1 MRRLARA
8 VLALALGAGIAGWA
22 ASVEAADPPL
32 SREAVEQIVRDYLI
46 RHPEVVGNAL
56 RALEQQREVAERQRR
71 AEALRTYQKDLTRD
85 PAAPVAGNPDGD
97 VTVVE
102 FFDYRCGFCKTVL
115 PTVQQLLREDPKVRV
130 VYKELPILGPDSLL
144 ASRAALA
151 ARTQGKYAALHD
163 ALMAAREP
171 LTRPTILDIARRA
184 GLDAGRLD
192 KDMEAPEILA
202 QIRRNHELAEKIGI
216 NGTPA
221 FVIGAE
227 LAPGALDLATLKR
240 LVDQAR
246 RK

>member
-8 VLALALGAGIAGWA
+8 VLALALAAGIAGWA

-192 KDMEAPEILA
+192 KDMEAPAILA

>member
-8 VLALALGAGIAGWA
+8 VLALALAAGIAGWA

>member
-1 MRRLARA
+1 MRRLGRA
-8 VLALALGAGIAGWA
+8 ALALALAAGMAWSAGPG
-22 ASVEAADPPL
+22 EAADPPL

-71 AEALRTYQKDLTRD
+71 AEALRTYLKDLTRD
-85 PAAPVAGNPDGD
+85 PATPVAGNPDGD

-151 ARTQGKYAALHD
+151 ARTQGKYLALHD
-163 ALMAAREP
+163 ALMASREP

-184 GLDAGRLD
+184 GLNAGRLD

-202 QIRRNHELAEKIGI
+202 QIRRNHELAERLGI
-216 NGTPA
+216 SGTPA
-221 FVIGAE
+221 FVIGTE
-227 LAPGALDLATLKR
+227 LAPGALDLSTLKR

-246 RK
+246 RR

>member
-1 MRRLARA
+1 MRRLARG
-8 VLALALGAGIAGWA
+8 VLALALAAGIAGWA

-192 KDMEAPEILA
+192 KDMEAPAILA

>member
-8 VLALALGAGIAGWA
+8 LLALALVAGIAASA
-22 ASVEAADPPL
+22 APVGAADPPL

-46 RHPEVVGNAL
+46 RNPEVVGNAL

-71 AEALRTYQKDLTRD
+71 AEALRTYQKELTRD

-102 FFDYRCGFCKTVL
+102 FFDYRCGFCKSAL

-171 LTRPTILDIARRA
+171 LTRPAILDIARRA
-184 GLDAGRLD
+184 GLDAARLD

-202 QIRRNHELAEKIGI
+202 QIQRNHALAEKIGI
-216 NGTPA
+216 SGTPA
-221 FVIGAE
+221 FVIGTE
-227 LAPGALDLATLKR
+227 LAPGALDLPTLKR

>member
-1 MRRLARA
+1 MIGVARA
-8 VLALALGAGIAGWA
+8 GLALALIAGIVWSTGPAG
-22 ASVEAADPPL
+22 AADPPL
-32 SREAVEQIVRDYLI
+32 SRESVEQIVRDYLI

-71 AEALRTYQKDLTRD
+71 AEALRTYQRDLTRD

-102 FFDYRCGFCKTVL
+102 FFDYRCGYCKTVA
-115 PTVQQLLREDPKVRV
+115 PTVQQLLREDSKVRV

-144 ASRAALA
+144 AARAALA
-151 ARTQGKYAALHD
+151 ARTQGKYAALHE
-163 ALMAAREP
+163 ALMAAKEP
-171 LTRPTILDIARRA
+171 LTRPAILDIARRA
-184 GLDAGRLD
+184 GLDATRLD

-202 QIRRNHELAEKIGI
+202 HIRRNHELAEMIGV

-221 FVIGAE
+221 FVIGTE
-227 LAPGALDLATLKR
+227 VAPGALDLPSFKR
-240 LVDQAR
+240 LVEQAR